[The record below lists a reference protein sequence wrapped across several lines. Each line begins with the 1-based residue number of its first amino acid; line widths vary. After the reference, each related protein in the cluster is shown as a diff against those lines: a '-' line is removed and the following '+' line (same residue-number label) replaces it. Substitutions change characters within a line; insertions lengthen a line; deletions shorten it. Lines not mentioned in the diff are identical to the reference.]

1 MDSMKTINI
10 LLTVIVICLVGL
22 LIKLAQTLIISLL
35 IAVLLAYIM
44 DPLMA
49 FFRHLRLPLM
59 LSILITALVFLSAF
73 TGFGVIFYQSMLDF
87 AKELPGYQSKLMSML
102 NVLLSRLPLVTGEQ
116 IKTNI
121 IQEFK
126 NIRLASLVL
135 SAAGSIA
142 NILSSFFVVFLYA
155 ILFLIGKYTL
165 TRKLLRSFPRPS
177 AKRIVLIL
185 RRIDSDLREYIGIK
199 TLMSLFVGVGSGIIL
214 VLFGTEFAIV
224 LGFLTFLLN
233 FIPYLGSA
241 IAVAL
246 PPLIVLVQTQ
256 SPVRVLWLVV
266 CLLLIQNLIAQV
278 VEPRTVG
285 RRLNLSI
292 VVVFLTLLFWGW
304 LWGAP
309 VVILAIPM
317 TTSLKIV
324 MENIPAFRPFALL
337 LEKMPRRRSRRR
349 RHPRPE
355 RQRPERHRPERQR
368 PERHQTGKPI

>member
-10 LLTVIVICLVGL
+10 LLTVIVIFIAGFL
-22 LIKLAQTLIISLL
+22 LKLAQTLIISVL

-44 DPLMA
+44 DPLLA
-49 FFRHLRLPLM
+49 VFRRLRLPLT

-73 TGFGVIFYQSMLDF
+73 TGFGIIFYQSMLDF
-87 AKELPGYQSKLMSML
+87 ARELPEYQNRLMSML
-102 NVLLSRLPLVTGEQ
+102 NDLLSHLPMVTGEQ
-116 IKTNI
+116 IKTNLLT
-121 IQEFK
+121 ELRS
-126 NIRLASLVL
+126 IRLAALVL

-142 NILSSFFVVFLYA
+142 NILSNFFVVFLYA

-185 RRIDSDLREYIGIK
+185 RRIDADLREYIGIK
-199 TLMSLFVGVGSGIIL
+199 TLMSLFVGVGSGVIL
-214 VLFGTEFAIV
+214 VLFGTEFAVI

-246 PPLIVLVQTQ
+246 PPLIVFVQTQ
-256 SPVRVLWLVV
+256 SPVRILWLVI
-266 CLLLIQNLIAQV
+266 CLVLMQNLIAQV
-278 VEPRTVG
+278 VEPKTVG

-292 VVVFLTLLFWGW
+292 VVVFFTLLFWGW

-309 VVILAIPM
+309 GVLLAIPM

-337 LEKMPRRRSRRR
+337 LEKMPRRRIRRR
-349 RHPRPE
+349 RKR
-355 RQRPERHRPERQR
+355 RAGN
-368 PERHQTGKPI
+368 TI

>member
-10 LLTVIVICLVGL
+10 LLTVIVIFIAGFL
-22 LIKLAQTLIISLL
+22 LKLAQTLIISVL

-44 DPLMA
+44 DPLLA
-49 FFRHLRLPLM
+49 VFRRIRLPLM
-59 LSILITALVFLSAF
+59 LSILITALIFLSAF
-73 TGFGVIFYQSMLDF
+73 TGFGIIFYQSMLDF
-87 AKELPGYQSKLMSML
+87 AKELPEYQNRLMSML
-102 NVLLSRLPLVTGEQ
+102 NELLSHLPMVTGEQ
-116 IKTNI
+116 IKTNLLT
-121 IQEFK
+121 ELRS
-126 NIRLASLVL
+126 IRLAALVL

-142 NILSSFFVVFLYA
+142 NILSKFFVVFLYA

-185 RRIDSDLREYIGIK
+185 RRIDADLREYIGIK
-199 TLMSLFVGVGSGIIL
+199 TLMSLFVGVGSGVIL
-214 VLFGTEFAIV
+214 VLFGTEFAVI

-246 PPLIVLVQTQ
+246 PPLIVFVQTQ
-256 SPVRVLWLVV
+256 SPVRILWLVI
-266 CLLLIQNLIAQV
+266 CLMLLQNLIAQV
-278 VEPRTVG
+278 VEPKTVG

-292 VVVFLTLLFWGW
+292 VVVFFTLLFWGW

-309 VVILAIPM
+309 GVLLAIPM

-337 LEKMPRRRSRRR
+337 LEKMPRRRIRR
-349 RHPRPE
+349 P
-355 RQRPERHRPERQR
+355 RHRNRR
-368 PERHQTGKPI
+368 TGNTI

>member
-1 MDSMKTINI
+1 MDSMRTINI
-10 LLTVIVICLVGL
+10 LLTVIVICLAGFL
-22 LIKLAQTLIISLL
+22 LKLAQTLIISLL

-44 DPLMA
+44 DPLLA
-49 FFRHLRLPLM
+49 FFRRLRLPLV
-59 LSILITALVFLSAF
+59 LSILVTALVFMSAF
-73 TGFGVIFYQSMLDF
+73 TGFGVIFYQSVLDF
-87 AKELPGYQSKLMSML
+87 AKELPEYQNKLMSML
-102 NVLLSRLPLVTGEQ
+102 NVFLSRLPLVTGEQ

-256 SPVRVLWLVV
+256 SPIRVLWLVV
-266 CLLLIQNLIAQV
+266 CLVLIQNLIAQV

-309 VVILAIPM
+309 GVILAIPM

-337 LEKMPRRRSRRR
+337 LEKMPRRRSGLRRR
-349 RHPRPE
+349 RRP
-355 RQRPERHRPERQR
+355 RPERHRPERR
-368 PERHQTGKPI
+368 QTGKPI

>member
-10 LLTVIVICLVGL
+10 LLTVIVIFIAGFL
-22 LIKLAQTLIISLL
+22 LKLAQTLIISVL

-44 DPLMA
+44 DPLLA
-49 FFRHLRLPLM
+49 VFRRLRLPLT

-73 TGFGVIFYQSMLDF
+73 TGFGIIFYQSMLDF
-87 AKELPGYQSKLMSML
+87 ARELPEYQNRLMSML
-102 NVLLSRLPLVTGEQ
+102 NDLLSHLPMVTGEQ
-116 IKTNI
+116 IKTNLLT
-121 IQEFK
+121 ELR
-126 NIRLASLVL
+126 NIRLATLVL

-142 NILSSFFVVFLYA
+142 NILSNFFVVFLYA
-155 ILFLIGKYTL
+155 VLFLVGKYTL

-185 RRIDSDLREYIGIK
+185 RRIDADLREYIGIK
-199 TLMSLFVGVGSGIIL
+199 TLMSLFVGVGSGVIL
-214 VLFGTEFAIV
+214 VLFGTEFAVI

-246 PPLIVLVQTQ
+246 PPLIVFVQTQ
-256 SPVRVLWLVV
+256 SPVRILWLVI
-266 CLLLIQNLIAQV
+266 CLVLLQNLIAQV
-278 VEPRTVG
+278 VEPKTVG

-292 VVVFLTLLFWGW
+292 VVVFFTLLFWGW

-309 VVILAIPM
+309 GVLLAIPM

-337 LEKMPRRRSRRR
+337 LEKMPRRRIRRR
-349 RHPRPE
+349 RKKR
-355 RQRPERHRPERQR
+355 
-368 PERHQTGKPI
+368 TGNTI

>member
-1 MDSMKTINI
+1 MDSMRSINI
-10 LLTVIVICLVGL
+10 LLTVIVIFIAGFL
-22 LIKLAQTLIISLL
+22 LKLAQTLIISVL

-44 DPLMA
+44 DPLLA
-49 FFRHLRLPLM
+49 VFRRLRLPLM

-73 TGFGVIFYQSMLDF
+73 TGFGIIFYQSMLEF
-87 AKELPGYQSKLMSML
+87 AREVPVYQNKLMSML
-102 NVLLSRLPLVTGEQ
+102 NDLFSRLPLATGEQ
-116 IKTNI
+116 IKTNVM
-121 IQEFK
+121 QELR
-126 NIRLASLVL
+126 NIRLASLAL

-142 NILSSFFVVFLYA
+142 GFISSFFIVFVYA

-185 RRIDSDLREYIGIK
+185 RRIDADLREYIGIK

-214 VLFGTEFAIV
+214 VLFGTEFAII

-256 SPVRVLWLVV
+256 SLARIFWLVV
-266 CLLLIQNLIAQV
+266 CLVLMQNLIAQL
-278 VEPRTVG
+278 VE
-285 RRLNLSI
+285 LNLSI
-292 VVVFLTLLFWGW
+292 VVVFFTLLFWGW

-309 VVILAIPM
+309 GVLLAIPM

-324 MENIPAFRPFALL
+324 MENIPAFRPIALL
-337 LEKMPRRRSRRR
+337 LEKIPRRRIRRR
-349 RHPRPE
+349 RRRRE
-355 RQRPERHRPERQR
+355 GGN
-368 PERHQTGKPI
+368 TI

>member
-1 MDSMKTINI
+1 MDSMRSINI
-10 LLTVIVICLVGL
+10 LLTVIVIFIAGFL
-22 LIKLAQTLIISLL
+22 LKLAQTLIISVL

-44 DPLMA
+44 DPLLA
-49 FFRHLRLPLM
+49 VFRRLRLPLM

-73 TGFGVIFYQSMLDF
+73 TGFGIIFYQSMLEF
-87 AKELPGYQSKLMSML
+87 AREVPVYQNKLMSML
-102 NVLLSRLPLVTGEQ
+102 NDLFSRLPLATGEQ
-116 IKTNI
+116 IKTNVM
-121 IQEFK
+121 QELR
-126 NIRLASLVL
+126 NIRLASLAL

-142 NILSSFFVVFLYA
+142 GFISSFFIVFVYA

-185 RRIDSDLREYIGIK
+185 RRIDADLREYIGIK

-214 VLFGTEFAIV
+214 VLFGTEFAII

-256 SPVRVLWLVV
+256 SLARIFWLVV
-266 CLLLIQNLIAQV
+266 CLVLMQNLIAQL
-278 VEPRTVG
+278 VEPKTVG

-292 VVVFLTLLFWGW
+292 VVVFFTLLFWGW

-309 VVILAIPM
+309 GVLLAIPM

-324 MENIPAFRPFALL
+324 MENIPAFRPIALL
-337 LEKMPRRRSRRR
+337 LEKIPRRRIRRR
-349 RHPRPE
+349 RRRRE
-355 RQRPERHRPERQR
+355 GGN
-368 PERHQTGKPI
+368 TI

>member
-10 LLTVIVICLVGL
+10 LLTVIVIFIAGFL
-22 LIKLAQTLIISLL
+22 LKLAQTLIISVL

-44 DPLMA
+44 DPLLA
-49 FFRHLRLPLM
+49 VFRRLRLPLT

-73 TGFGVIFYQSMLDF
+73 TGFGIIFYQSMLDF
-87 AKELPGYQSKLMSML
+87 ARELPEYQNRLMSML
-102 NVLLSRLPLVTGEQ
+102 NDLLSHLPMVTGEQ
-116 IKTNI
+116 IKTNLLT
-121 IQEFK
+121 ELRS
-126 NIRLASLVL
+126 IRLAALVL

-142 NILSSFFVVFLYA
+142 NILSNFFVVFLYA

-185 RRIDSDLREYIGIK
+185 RRIDADLREYIGIK

-214 VLFGTEFAIV
+214 VLFGTEFAVI

-246 PPLIVLVQTQ
+246 PPLIVFVQTQ
-256 SPVRVLWLVV
+256 SPVRILWLVI
-266 CLLLIQNLIAQV
+266 CLVLMQNLIAQV
-278 VEPRTVG
+278 VEPKTVG

-292 VVVFLTLLFWGW
+292 VVVFFTLLFWGW

-309 VVILAIPM
+309 GVLLAIPM

-337 LEKMPRRRSRRR
+337 LEKMPRRRIRRR
-349 RHPRPE
+349 RKR
-355 RQRPERHRPERQR
+355 RAGN
-368 PERHQTGKPI
+368 TI